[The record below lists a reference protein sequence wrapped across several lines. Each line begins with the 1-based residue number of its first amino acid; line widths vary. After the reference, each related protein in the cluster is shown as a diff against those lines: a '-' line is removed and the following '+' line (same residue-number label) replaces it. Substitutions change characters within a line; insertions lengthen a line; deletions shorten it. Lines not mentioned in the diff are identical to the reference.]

1 MLRTNS
7 PLKAVLDTTVL
18 ISAFLKPGG
27 LSDEIINFAELE
39 LFEFISSDEILEEAR
54 FSLLEK
60 NHIRQRYIYTD
71 ERVLEFMAT
80 LEGICTKVINP
91 PPISVIQR
99 DPKDDKILAC
109 AIASE
114 ADYIVSRD
122 NHLLDLKEYWLREKA
137 IKILTPE
144 EFIRILRERL

>member
-1 MLRTNS
+1 MPRTNS

-18 ISAFLKPGG
+18 ISAFLNPGG

-39 LFEFISSDEILEEAR
+39 LFEFISSNEILEEAR
-54 FSLLEK
+54 LSLLGK
-60 NHIRQRYIYTD
+60 HHIRQRYPFTD
-71 ERVLEFMAT
+71 ERVFEYISELEAA
-80 LEGICTKVINP
+80 CTKVINP
-91 PPISVIQR
+91 PPISVIIR

-122 NHLLDLKEYWLREKA
+122 GHLLNLKEYRLREKT
-137 IKILTPE
+137 IKILTTE
-144 EFIRILRERL
+144 EFIQHKPS